1 MPKNKRRKP
10 KAESTNLRSI
20 ILKILVGSALN
31 VILYSALCVIFSL
44 VSLKADFDLSMYK
57 YFIFAISAVSG
68 FFGGFKSV
76 GAIRKNGLLF
86 GALSALPALL
96 IIFLVA
102 SIISRTGIAVS
113 GRISAIIMTV
123 FSALGG
129 IVSANKRR

>member
-10 KAESTNLRSI
+10 KAEAMNLKGI
-20 ILKILVGSALN
+20 IFKILVGSALT

-44 VSLKADFDLSMYK
+44 VCLKADFDLSLYK

-76 GAIRKNGLLF
+76 GTIRKNGLLF
-86 GALSALPALL
+86 GAMSALPAFL

-123 FSALGG
+123 FSAVGG

>member
-20 ILKILVGSALN
+20 ILKILVGSSLN

-57 YFIFAISAVSG
+57 YFIF
-68 FFGGFKSV
+68 GFKSV

-86 GALSALPALL
+86 GALSALPAFL

-123 FSALGG
+123 FSAVGG